1 MAQSTALLHT
11 RTVLDV
17 RRLRLLH
24 ELHRRGTIAAVAKAL
39 HFSPSAVS
47 QQLAVLE
54 AEAGARLVERVGR
67 GVRLTAAGLRLAEDA
82 EAVLT
87 RLEEAEARLA
97 ALGDEPAGT
106 VRVAAFQTALLALL
120 PPALAAL
127 AAHPRLR
134 VEIVQ
139 AEPEQALPAL
149 LAHDVDLLVG
159 EEYPGEP
166 AARSSA
172 THREE
177 LWDDPLRVAGGELD
191 ALADRAWVME
201 PPGSAARRWALARC
215 RAAGFEPDVR
225 HESADLLVHVALVA
239 HGHAAAFLP
248 DLVWVGRPPEVPVHA
263 LPGQTRRLFTL
274 VRRGAADHPAVRAVR
289 ASLRSRDPRNVSP
302 PTGVV

>member
-1 MAQSTALLHT
+1 M
-11 RTVLDV
+11 LDV

-24 ELHRRGTIAAVAKAL
+24 ELHRRGTIAAVAEAL

-54 AEAGARLVERVGR
+54 TEAGTRLVERVGR
-67 GVRLTAAGLRLAEDA
+67 GVRLTPAGLRLAADA

-87 RLEEAEARLA
+87 RLEEAEAALA
-97 ALGDEPAGT
+97 AFGDEPAGT
-106 VRVAAFQTALLALL
+106 VRVAAFQTATLALL
-120 PPALAAL
+120 PGALTALAAYR
-127 AAHPRLR
+127 RLR

-139 AEPEQALPAL
+139 AEPEPALPAL

-172 THREE
+172 TDRED
-177 LWDDPLRVAGGELD
+177 LWDDPLGVAPGLD
-191 ALADRAWVME
+191 PDRPWVLE
-201 PPGSAARRWALARC
+201 PEGSAARRWALAQC

-225 HESADLLVHVALVA
+225 YQSADLLVHAALVA

-248 DLVWVGRPPEVPVHA
+248 DLLRVCGGPPLPVRP
-263 LPGQTRRLFTL
+263 LPGQHRRLFTL
-274 VRRGAADHPAVRAVR
+274 VRRGSADHPAVRAVR
-289 ASLRSRDPRNVSP
+289 AALRGQRRNVS
-302 PTGVV
+302 TAAGVV

>member
-1 MAQSTALLHT
+1 M
-11 RTVLDV
+11 LDV

-24 ELHRRGTIAAVAKAL
+24 ELRRRGTIAAVARAL

-82 EAVLT
+82 EAVLI

-97 ALGDEPAGT
+97 ALGDEPDGT
-106 VRVAAFQTALLALL
+106 VRVAAFQTATLALL
-120 PPALAAL
+120 PPAITAL

-134 VEIVQ
+134 VEIIQ

-177 LWDDPLRVAGGELD
+177 LWDDPLRVAGGDLIELGE
-191 ALADRAWVME
+191 RPWVME

-215 RAAGFEPDVR
+215 RATGFEPDVR
-225 HESADLLVHVALVA
+225 YESADLLAHLALVT

-248 DLVWVGRPPEVPVHA
+248 DLLWAGRPPQVPLFA
-263 LPGQTRRLFTL
+263 LPGQARRLFTL
-274 VRRGAADHPAVRAVR
+274 VRRGGADHPAVRAVR
-289 ASLRSRDPRNVSP
+289 ASLRFQDPRNVSSP
-302 PTGVV
+302 AGVV